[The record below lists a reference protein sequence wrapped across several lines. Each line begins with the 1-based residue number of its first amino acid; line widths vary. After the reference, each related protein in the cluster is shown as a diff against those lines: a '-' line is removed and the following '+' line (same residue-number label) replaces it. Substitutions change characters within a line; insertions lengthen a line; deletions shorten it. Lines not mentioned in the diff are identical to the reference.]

1 MLSTTANTVSCLIDN
16 QINIF
21 NTSSIIILLLF
32 GRKEEEGVLSKE
44 IRLFLTIQAN
54 NIVMK
59 T

>member
-32 GRKEEEGVLSKE
+32 GRKKEEGVLSKE